1 MIRLYFAPHY
11 KTTDYIPM
19 ITDQKKHANNIQ
31 NMKHAFKMLDPP
43 NQ

>member
-11 KTTDYIPM
+11 KTTDYIAM
-19 ITDQKKHANNIQ
+19 ITDQKNTPTTE

-43 NQ
+43 IQ